1 MDWNN
6 IHSNWK
12 HYKGVIQN
20 RWGRLSNDDLDK
32 INGDRKK
39 LSSKIQVEYN
49 YSKSE
54 AEHNIDSFIADM
66 DINQHQ
72 EKGKR
77 A

>member
-12 HYKGVIQN
+12 HYKNVVQS
-20 RWGRLSNDDLDK
+20 RWAKLSSEDLDK

-39 LSSKIQVEYN
+39 LASKIQTEYSC
-49 YSKSE
+49 SKSE
-54 AEHNIDSFIADM
+54 AEKNIDTFIADM
-66 DINQHQ
+66 DLKLHT
-72 EKGKR
+72 EKGKH